1 MAMRLSTVSYMY
13 ITSGTA
19 LSKVRAIYLKTFFTN
34 VEGMAVPKT
43 TETRC
48 IGMADY

>member
-19 LSKVRAIYLKTFFTN
+19 LSKVRAIYLKTFFLN
-34 VEGMAVPKT
+34 VEGMAVPKPQKLGV
-43 TETRC
+43 
-48 IGMADY
+48 GMADY